1 MSGAKREA
9 EAWRHDLARGVAMT
23 LAMLAL
29 LLLGACESE
38 NYETGDGK
46 YSYLRADFVE
56 AHAKDAK
63 FFDMAVTDDG
73 DELVFQEPLS
83 CSWATTPDSIYRALI
98 YYNVGKKND
107 PKNVV
112 GLSASQVLVLRLP
125 QKQPEKT
132 SCDPLKVESAWLSAN
147 GKYLNLGLYVML
159 GKTEEEDRKQSLG
172 IVRDTIVDLDNGTK
186 LHQLRLLHSQNGVPE
201 NYSTK
206 IYASIPLD
214 YFSQGDIVRLDINTY
229 DGPLNKTFQVESRA
243 VGM

>member
-9 EAWRHDLARGVAMT
+9 EWRHDHARGVTAT

-29 LLLGACESE
+29 LLLGACESD

-56 AHAKDAK
+56 AHSKEAKL
-63 FFDMAVTDDG
+63 FDTAVTDDG
-73 DELVFQEPLS
+73 DELVFVEPLS
-83 CSWATTPDSIYRALI
+83 CSWAATPDSIYRALI

-107 PKNVV
+107 PKSVA
-112 GLSASQVLVLRLP
+112 GISASQVLVLRLP
-125 QKQPEKT
+125 LKQPEKAI
-132 SCDPLKVESAWLSAN
+132 CDPLKVESTWLSAN
-147 GKYLNLGLYVML
+147 GKYFNLGLYVMV
-159 GKTEEEDRKQSLG
+159 GKTEEENLKQSLG

-206 IYASIPLD
+206 IYASIPLE
-214 YFSQGDIVRLDINTY
+214 YFSQGDVVRLDVNTY
-229 DGPLNKTFQVESRA
+229 NGPLNKTFQVGNQ
-243 VGM
+243 VTGM

>member
-56 AHAKDAK
+56 AHAKEAK
-63 FFDMAVTDDG
+63 KFDTAVTDDG
-73 DELVFQEPLS
+73 NELVFQEPLS

-98 YYNVGKKND
+98 YYNVGKND
-107 PKNVV
+107 SKRVDGISV
-112 GLSASQVLVLRLP
+112 SQVLVLRLP
-125 QKQPEKT
+125 QKQPET
-132 SCDPLKVESAWLSAN
+132 TPGDPLKVESAWLSAN

-206 IYASIPLD
+206 IYASIPLE
-214 YFSQGDIVRLDINTY
+214 YFSQGDVVRLDVNTY
-229 DGPLNKTFQVESRA
+229 DGPLNKTFQVGSRV

>member
-9 EAWRHDLARGVAMT
+9 QGWRRDLARGVVAT
-23 LAMLAL
+23 LAMFAL
-29 LLLGACESE
+29 LFLGACESE

-56 AHAKDAK
+56 AYAKEAK
-63 FFDMAVTDDG
+63 MFETAVTDDG

-107 PKNVV
+107 PKSVA
-112 GLSASQVLVLRLP
+112 GISASQVLVLRLP
-125 QKQPEKT
+125 KELPEKT
-132 SCDPLKVESAWLSAN
+132 PGDPLKVESAWLSAN
-147 GKYLNLGLYVML
+147 GKYFNLGLYVMV
-159 GKTEEEDRKQSLG
+159 GKTEEEDLKQSLG
-172 IVRDTIVDLDNGTK
+172 IVRDTIVALDDGTK
-186 LHQLRLLHSQNGVPE
+186 LHQLRLLHAQNGVPE

-214 YFSQGDIVRLDINTY
+214 YFSPGDIVHIDINTY
-229 DGPLNKTFQVESRA
+229 DGPVERTFQVGNKVS
-243 VGM
+243 GM